1 MAPSRLYWLIALLVF
16 VFLNGVVARLVHFWG
31 NIPYYPDALFHSVVF
46 QASISALWSFGALSL
61 TVWATRRGSRLVW
74 CCGAVLLGLV
84 VVKLFLV
91 DLSGT
96 GTVARIVSF
105 IVVGI
110 LMLVIGYFSPM
121 PPGTKED
128 A

>member
-1 MAPSRLYWLIALLVF
+1 
-16 VFLNGVVARLVHFWG
+16 
-31 NIPYYPDALFHSVVF
+31 
-46 QASISALWSFGALSL
+46 
-61 TVWATRRGSRLVW
+61 
-74 CCGAVLLGLV
+74 VLLGLV
-84 VVKLFLV
+84 VLKLFLV

-121 PPGTKED
+121 PPAKKEESK
-128 A
+128 